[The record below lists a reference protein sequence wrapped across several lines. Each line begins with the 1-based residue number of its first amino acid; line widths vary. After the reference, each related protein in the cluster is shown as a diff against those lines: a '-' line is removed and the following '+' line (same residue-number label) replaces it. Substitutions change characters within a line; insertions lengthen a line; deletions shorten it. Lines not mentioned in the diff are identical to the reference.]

1 MDTIHA
7 SCVAVGDAGVLIRG
21 ASGAGKSRLVRE
33 LLARSAALGRYAS
46 LVADDRVALTAVNG
60 RLIARPHPRLAGL
73 MEVRGLGLCDLS
85 YEAAAVVRLL
95 VELVAEGDM
104 PRMPHAAQA
113 EITIQHITV
122 PRLFA
127 SDAAAAAVI
136 VMQLLAKPGS
146 PLAFTA
152 AGANHA
158 RSLMPAA
165 GTDDLA
171 GGRED

>member
-7 SCVAVGDAGVLIRG
+7 SCVVVGDAGVLIRG

-33 LLARSAALGRYAS
+33 LIARGAALGRFVS
-46 LVADDRVALTAVNG
+46 LVADDRVALAATGG

-73 MEVRGLGLCDLS
+73 VEVRGLGLAELS

-95 VELVAEGDM
+95 VELVAADDM
-104 PRMPHAAQA
+104 PRMPRSA
-113 EITIQHITV
+113 EGTARLQGIVV

-127 SDAAAAAVI
+127 ADAAAAAVI
-136 VMQLLAKPGS
+136 VVQLLAKPGS
-146 PLAFTA
+146 PLAFATQR
-152 AGANHA
+152 ANHA
-158 RSLMPAA
+158 RSLTPAA

>member
-1 MDTIHA
+1 METIHA
-7 SCVAVGDAGVLIRG
+7 SCIVVGDAGVLIRG
-21 ASGAGKSRLVRE
+21 ASGTGKSRLVRE
-33 LLARSAALGRYAS
+33 LLARAAALGRYAS
-46 LVADDRVALTAVNG
+46 LVADDRVALTAANG

-73 MEVRGLGLCDLS
+73 IEVRGLGLRDLS

-95 VELVAEGDM
+95 VDLVAPDDM
-104 PRMPHAAQA
+104 PRMPHVVEA
-113 EITIQHITV
+113 EASLHHITV

-127 SDAAAAAVI
+127 ADAAAAAVI

-146 PLAFTA
+146 PLAFRA

-158 RSLMPAA
+158 RSLMPAT